1 MFSRTWWGQASHQSR
16 SEVFARFTPW
26 GPPVSI
32 LCFLLFFPAAHA
44 VNTHW
49 KHANVKPTERL
60 DLVAG
65 IVRTRPPWIALPV
78 PVMVLWYLGICSSSH
93 FLMSWVVYAEAVLTW
108 SLGFV
113 VLMTLFTDRTKVNRH
128 TTLLMASQLTDPKVP
143 PRSSR
148 PYDQSWWK
156 PSFQVSL
163 NFRRHFGGQF
173 FYATS
178 SVPSRFFNPRWS
190 SRKFRHIFFFHKHR
204 SRTSTG
210 ERKDPGERCSRKLG
224 WKLIPKHPSLPP

>member
-32 LCFLLFFPAAHA
+32 LCFLLFFPAAHE

-60 DLVAG
+60 DLQ
-65 IVRTRPPWIALPV
+65 
-78 PVMVLWYLGICSSSH
+78 VLWEQDHHGLRYQ
-93 FLMSWVVYAEAVLTW
+93 FLWWYFGTWASALQVIFWWAELCMRKLSWRSPLD
-108 SLGFV
+108 LLF
-113 VLMTLFTDRTKVNRH
+113 LMTLFTDRTKVNRH

-156 PSFQVSL
+156 PSFPVCL